1 MNEIGRYR
9 VVGKRAYRGH
19 APGAEF
25 EARLDRAAEIRAVNR
40 GSIRL
45 LERVT
50 VDLVPGSYRL
60 PVGWPAHEQRK
71 EVS

>member
-1 MNEIGRYR
+1 VNALGRYE

-19 APGAEF
+19 APGTEF

-45 LERVT
+45 LARVDA
-50 VDLVPGSYRL
+50 DLVPGSYRL
-60 PVGWPAHEQRK
+60 PVGWPTHEAER
-71 EVS
+71 E